1 MHGESRSRSVGVGG
15 ADGEG
20 HHDILSAGLIAD
32 RGQNRKL
39 IGYGDGD
46 SDSLTILV
54 GAIVGRK
61 FGCIYA
67 VFAVGGRPV
76 KRSGTVAV
84 VGESHLG
91 RQASR
96 GHGKCKNI
104 AVGINCANREGQ
116 IDALANRLIAN
127 RGQDRRAVDVYNLDR
142 YQFAVGIGFIVGGDE
157 QSRIRA
163 VVVVSGRPVEVAR
176 AVAIVR
182 EDGGRRQVGVGHRK
196 CNRACFGVSG
206 RYAESQGN
214 HFAGRLRTDFA
225 QDWWLIAADV
235 G

>member
-1 MHGESRSRSVGVGG
+1 MHGESRSRTVGVGG

-20 HHDILSAGLIAD
+20 HHDILSAGLIVD

-39 IGYGDGD
+39 IGCGDGD

-54 GAIVGRK
+54 GAVVGRK

-67 VFAVGGRPV
+67 VFAVGGCPV
-76 KRSGTVAV
+76 KRSGAVAV

-96 GHGKCKNI
+96 GHGKCKSI
-104 AVGINCANREGQ
+104 AIGINCANREGQ
-116 IDALANRLIAN
+116 IDALADCLIAN
-127 RGQDRRAVDVYNLDR
+127 RGQDRRAIDVYDLDR
-142 YQFAVGIGFIVGGDE
+142 YQFAVGIAFIVGGDKRGRV
-157 QSRIRA
+157 QA
-163 VVVVSGRPVEVAR
+163 GVVISGRPDEATR
-176 AVAIVR
+176 AVAVVG
-182 EDGGRRQVGVGHRK
+182 EDCGRRQVGVGHRK
-196 CNRACFGVSG
+196 CNRARFGVSG
-206 RYAESQGN
+206 GNAESQGN

-225 QDWWLIAADV
+225 QDRGLIGGDV